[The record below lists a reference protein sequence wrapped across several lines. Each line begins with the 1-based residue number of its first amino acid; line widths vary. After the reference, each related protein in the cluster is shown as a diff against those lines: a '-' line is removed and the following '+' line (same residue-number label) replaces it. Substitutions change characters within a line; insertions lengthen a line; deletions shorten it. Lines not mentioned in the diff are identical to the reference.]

1 MAEPTPKTPEDAGSE
16 ASTAEST
23 TAASPAAA
31 EPTPT
36 GTPLPECYSLA
47 FGMNPQKDRARE
59 QLRHSLPSHRH
70 CHSSPTLAFTR
81 THTPTRRSPVPP
93 AVKIASMDEL
103 RARREERLRE
113 SLPFW
118 RESLTNGVLD
128 GAIEH
133 KHGRKYD
140 KLRKLWWHGVP
151 PSMRSAVWSRAMPN
165 NLSITEGLHTSLPLP
180 FRRTNVAMTE
190 DTTHPPQSS
199 LRF

>member
-1 MAEPTPKTPEDAGSE
+1 MAEPTPKTPEDASSD

-23 TAASPAAA
+23 AAASPAAA
-31 EPTPT
+31 EPTPA

-59 QLRHSLPSHRH
+59 QLRHSLPSTDI
-70 CHSSPTLAFTR
+70 SLLTASLPLFFTHAHATSLR
-81 THTPTRRSPVPP
+81 PARYP

-151 PSMRSAVWSRAMPN
+151 PNMRTAVWSRAMPN
-165 NLSITEGLHTSLPLP
+165 HLSITEGLHTPPPSLP
-180 FRRTNVAMTE
+180 FRRTHTS
-190 DTTHPPQSS
+190 Q
-199 LRF
+199 